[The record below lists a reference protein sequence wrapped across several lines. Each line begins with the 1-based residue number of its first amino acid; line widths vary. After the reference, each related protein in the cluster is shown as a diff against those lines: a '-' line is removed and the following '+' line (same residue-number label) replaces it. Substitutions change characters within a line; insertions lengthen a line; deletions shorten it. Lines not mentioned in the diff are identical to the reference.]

1 MLPAK
6 TTGVVQRGKRKK
18 GKKEDNARKVE
29 KRNGGVDWNFR
40 KNVPNL
46 LSSGS
51 KEVKS
56 KISVDSH
63 ARPTAFFSLFFN

>member
-1 MLPAK
+1 M
-6 TTGVVQRGKRKK
+6 
-18 GKKEDNARKVE
+18 E

-40 KNVPNL
+40 KNVPNF

-63 ARPTAFFSLFFN
+63 ARPTAFFSLFFNLFFIGFLFLFSLSFL